1 MLSAAVMDSVF
12 SLFLIILVGVYAAR
26 KQIITA
32 ELNEGLVNLLIQI
45 VLPCMVL
52 SSFTY
57 SYDQSIKAEVV
68 NTFYYSLSAYI
79 FMILISYLL
88 LIPCRSNKKTV
99 LQFANSF
106 PNTGYIGIP
115 VLSSLYGIEGTV
127 YGSVFNLFFVVF
139 VWTYGVFVYRGS
151 LDKSRLKQDIKKTFL
166 NPSVLA
172 VVLGILIM
180 VLEIQLPNALLVTI
194 RNIGNITTPL
204 SMLIIGV
211 ILAGAKI
218 SAHTKDWTLYYGSV
232 CKLLL
237 IPLLIYIAAT
247 ITGVE
252 SKALNSVIIMTAMP
266 ASAMTAIF
274 AHNFQKEA
282 DYAAVVVS
290 ISTLASLA
298 TIPVLLQLIL

>member
-247 ITGVE
+247 FTGVE

>member
-211 ILAGAKI
+211 ILAGVKI
-218 SAHTKDWTLYYGSV
+218 SAYTKDWTLYYGSV

-247 ITGVE
+247 FTGVE

>member
-172 VVLGILIM
+172 VVLGIMIM

-247 ITGVE
+247 FTGVE

>member
-88 LIPCRSNKKTV
+88 LIRCRSNKKTV

-172 VVLGILIM
+172 VVLGTLIM

-247 ITGVE
+247 FTGVE

>member
-218 SAHTKDWTLYYGSV
+218 SAYTKDWTLYYGSV

-247 ITGVE
+247 FTGVE